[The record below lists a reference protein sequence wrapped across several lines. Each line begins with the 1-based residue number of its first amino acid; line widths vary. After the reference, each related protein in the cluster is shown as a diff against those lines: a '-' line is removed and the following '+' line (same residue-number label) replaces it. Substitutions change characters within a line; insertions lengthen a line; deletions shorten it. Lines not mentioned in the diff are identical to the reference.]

1 MAEDIIIGGF
11 GSDREFPD
19 FAKEATQKSI
29 ENVLKQA
36 NVFNREATRYLSMIA
51 GKNEKQSHEAMKALT
66 GEVKKSAKL
75 QQDAKTEAQKLREQE
90 EKASKKEISLMQVAL
105 GYDEKILAANER
117 SEKQQERIAK
127 LTEQGYS
134 KNSATFKTMLEK
146 FSVVGGA
153 IGKAVT
159 AVAAATVGVNAYV
172 KQQATDRFNFAQEL
186 RQSGLAANLSTG
198 QASLTGFAE
207 TVNRANFTLGEAAD
221 FTQRFSKSVGVLGV
235 AGALDF
241 VNKLAFAGEEGGDL
255 MRNFGLE
262 FGEVKNLAGEYLDT
276 VRNIGMLE
284 RMNNAELRRGMDD
297 FMDAVVTTSNVL
309 KVGMEEAAQIIKET
323 LSRDDIASLLGTMD
337 PARAAQVQ
345 EVVGLAG
352 GMDSGLGEAL
362 AQRLAAGS
370 QAEFQITSQYAS
382 MLSDPITAGILPI
395 VEQLAQATETGGVSG
410 FQNALANSDAALENF
425 LRDAAS
431 NREILLTGEGN
442 AIVASVQRL
451 RQNFDDA
458 NAGFTPIS
466 QDDNAVLGAQEATR
480 QFTLSIE
487 AVNNAFIENAD
498 LATNLTKLN
507 ESNIALA
514 QEIQVLGSQ
523 AADFA
528 GKTLVD
534 ATTGLQAIST
544 DLVSGGLNIVSGI
557 AASMSDDMEQMKAD
571 TAAMRRNVTQ
581 TFGVMTDLA
590 VSRDAINSGN
600 NYLNALENPNS
611 SRAEVN
617 IARQNLHEE
626 LLALEANDP
635 EQARRLRESYGLDNI
650 VTSGTVNY
658 DPTML
663 QNQGHSVNF
672 SNMDEDERYFVRSGI
687 FGNGAHKLIGGGL
700 METRDAAQLRV
711 RGELSGLASSR
722 GVDSRTGLDMINALL
737 SGDGSALLDAV
748 GFDKSGD
755 DFTTQEQAFLNELV
769 TEISKNNLMDKET
782 LQQMIETVTGDNGR
796 SFFDWT
802 AASEAEKAERGEL
815 LRTMKELVRNLQ

>member
-36 NVFNREATRYLSMIA
+36 NVFNKEATRYLSMIA
-51 GKNEKQSHEAMKALT
+51 GKNEKQSHEAMKSLT
-66 GEVKKSAKL
+66 VEVKKSAKI
-75 QQDAKTEAQKLREQE
+75 QQEAKTEAQKLREQE
-90 EKASKKEISLMQVAL
+90 EKASKKEINMMQIAL
-105 GYDEKILAANER
+105 GLDEKILASNER

-134 KNSATFKTMLEK
+134 KNGATFKTMLEK

-241 VNKLAFAGEEGGDL
+241 VNKLAFAGEEGGDM

-337 PARAAQVQ
+337 PSRAAQVQ

-362 AQRLAAGS
+362 AKRLAAGS
-370 QAEFQITSQYAS
+370 QAEFMMTDQYAS
-382 MLSDPITAGILPI
+382 MLADPITAGILPI
-395 VEQLAQATETGGVSG
+395 VEQLAQATENGGVSG

-523 AADFA
+523 AASFA
-528 GKTLVD
+528 GETLVK
-534 ATTGLQAIST
+534 ATTGLQSITT
-544 DLVSGGLNIVSGI
+544 DLVSGGLDIVSGV
-557 AASMSDDMEQMKAD
+557 AASMSDDMKQMKED

-590 VSRDAINSGN
+590 VSRASITAGN
-600 NYLNALENPNS
+600 NYLNAMNEGS

-626 LLALEANDP
+626 LLELAKKDP
-635 EQARRLRESYGLDNI
+635 EHARRLRESYGLNNI

-658 DPTML
+658 DPEML
-663 QNQGHSVNF
+663 KNQGQSVNF
-672 SNMDEDERYFVRSGI
+672 QNMDGDESYFVRTGLL
-687 FGNGAHKLIGGGL
+687 GNGDHKLIGGGL
-700 METRDAAQLRV
+700 METRAAAEERV
-711 RGELSGLASSR
+711 RTDALGLVENSGVGR
-722 GVDSRTGLDMINALL
+722 QTGIAMINALM
-737 SGDGSALLDAV
+737 SGNGSKLLDAV
-748 GFDKSGD
+748 GFDKAGD
-755 DFTTQEQAFLNELV
+755 DFTTQEQALLAELV
-769 TEISKNNLMDKET
+769 KIMGDNNLINKDSLTAMKNVAET
-782 LQQMIETVTGDNGR
+782 DEGT
-796 SFFDWT
+796 SAFDWRR
-802 AASEAEKAERGEL
+802 ASEAEIAERTKLISAMNTLISEL
-815 LRTMKELVRNLQ
+815 RK

>member
-36 NVFNREATRYLSMIA
+36 NVFNKEATRYLSMIA

-66 GEVKKSAKL
+66 GEVKKSAKI
-75 QQDAKTEAQKLREQE
+75 QQEAKTEAQKLREQE
-90 EKASKKEISLMQVAL
+90 EKASKKEINMMQIAL
-105 GYDEKILAANER
+105 GLDEKILAANER

-134 KNSATFKTMLEK
+134 KNGATFKTMLEK

-337 PARAAQVQ
+337 PSRAAQVQ

-362 AQRLAAGS
+362 AKRLAAGS
-370 QAEFQITSQYAS
+370 QAEFMMTDQYAS
-382 MLSDPITAGILPI
+382 MLADPITAGILPI

-487 AVNNAFIENAD
+487 AVNNAFIKNAD

-523 AADFA
+523 AAEFA
-528 GKTLVD
+528 GKTLVT
-534 ATTGLQAIST
+534 ATTGLQSIT
-544 DLVSGGLNIVSGI
+544 NDLVSGGLDIVSGV
-557 AASMSDDMEQMKAD
+557 AASMSDDMAQMKED

-590 VSRDAINSGN
+590 VSRASIKAGN
-600 NYLNALENPNS
+600 NYLNTMDQGR

-626 LLALEANDP
+626 LLELAKNDP
-635 EQARRLRESYGLDNI
+635 EQARRLRESYGLNNI

-663 QNQGHSVNF
+663 QNQGQSVNF
-672 SNMDEDERYFVRSGI
+672 HSMDGDESYFVRSGLL
-687 FGNGAHKLIGGGL
+687 GNGDHKLIGGGF
-700 METRDAAQLRV
+700 METRDAAELRV

-722 GVDSRTGLDMINALL
+722 GVDSNTGLAMINALL
-737 SGDGSALLDAV
+737 SGNGSDLLDAV
-748 GFDKSGD
+748 GFDKAGD
-755 DFTTQEQAFLNELV
+755 DFTTQEQAFLSELV
-769 TEISKNNLMDKET
+769 TEISKNNLMNEDTFK
-782 LQQMIETVTGDNGR
+782 QMLEQIKTDNGT
-796 SFFDWT
+796 SAFDWVS
-802 AASEAEKAERGEL
+802 ASEAEKAERAKL
-815 LRTMKELVRNLQ
+815 LSTMTSLINTLNK